1 MAMVRSTPCQNVI
14 PPSPERRPEPAGVG
28 AVERPPDEI
37 REGGRD
43 RPDGEPPHVAAHDRD
58 RPREREP
65 GGQGAEG
72 EHPGPARLE
81 AEELVRQCARRQ
93 RHDVQL
99 EHRPTEVL
107 GDVQAGGRVR
117 PAVPER
123 VAHEHHPG
131 NPPLEA
137 DQPGKAEEGRPQHG
151 ADDRREERAL
161 QPQPGQERPREEDE
175 QADAEVPPEQP
186 DVEQRERAQPVGD
199 GRDPPRAVGRFHL
212 PPFAGIT
219 RIRFG
224 GSGLVSPLSAA
235 RKRLPG
241 LYAAI
246 LPTIRPMP
254 STARSSASSSKRYGT
269 AFEISCAGPSRESEP
284 AAAFSA

>member
-14 PPSPERRPEPAGVG
+14 LPRRAPTRGRRRRRRRAPT
-28 AVERPPDEI
+28 RRDT
-37 REGGRD
+37 RGGRD
-43 RPDGEPPHVAAHDRD
+43 RPDGEPPHVAAHERD

-65 GGQGAEG
+65 RGQGAEG

-81 AEELVRQCARRQ
+81 AEELVVNALAASDMTYSSNTAQPRFW
-93 RHDVQL
+93 
-99 EHRPTEVL
+99 

-137 DQPGKAEEGRPQHG
+137 DQPGKAEERRPQHG

-175 QADAEVPPEQP
+175 QADAEIPQSSPTSSSESVRSRSGTGVMPHERSDGSIVPPSLALP
-186 DVEQRERAQPVGD
+186 RSGSAGRGSRA
-199 GRDPPRAVGRFHL
+199 
-212 PPFAGIT
+212 
-219 RIRFG
+219 
-224 GSGLVSPLSAA
+224 PLS
-235 RKRLPG
+235 R
-241 LYAAI
+241 
-246 LPTIRPMP
+246 
-254 STARSSASSSKRYGT
+254 
-269 AFEISCAGPSRESEP
+269 
-284 AAAFSA
+284 